1 MSDSSSSSSSGS
13 NTYPI
18 YTPQSTAALQIAQLA
33 ESYGSYTFNW
43 AINNY
48 AATTAMTDTAVA
60 NFLSTSQLGL
70 TAAKQMIAQYN
81 NTYVPEMG
89 QLATL
94 AGTYS
99 SAARVAVNAGAA
111 ESASEQGSASGLNAA
126 KMDLQS
132 YGIDPSSGQY
142 AELEE
147 SNRAAAGAAAAGAGV
162 TAGEATQAAGRQLLG
177 ESIQVGEQLPGDTV
191 NELNSAYQGISGA
204 ENAVLA
210 NAQTG
215 ANLLDASNPFLS
227 TAMSLKY
234 PNTGTTSSS
243 HQSSQSQPAT
253 NTGGGN
259 AATDPSSKGSN
270 PNGSPAS
277 TNPTTGGNQQQPGSN
292 NNPVDPTTGLPLA
305 PNNAGDPSGLPS
317 YGDTPTDAFGS
328 PGTEANPYG
337 AEFNDSL
344 GSPGALPT
352 STGDTPTQGDNPFM
366 PATPDTGSSTPF
378 SDNSQGYGGG
388 ATTDTSAIPPPDYS
402 SGSDNS
408 GGDNTGY
415 SNSYDTSGGDN
426 SGGDT
431 SGGDYSGGDNSG
443 GGGGGYYGF
452 QGGAFARGG
461 PVAPRTAIPPQRGG
475 FANAPH
481 QILQRAV
488 QQNMAKGGRIPMGV
502 SPSHGQN
509 VDDVPA
515 RLNAGEF
522 VVPRDVAAWKG
533 QEFFQNLIKK
543 SRALSAGAPA
553 KPSMKPPLPGQQQR
567 PAIRPPGQ

>member
-243 HQSSQSQPAT
+243 RQSSQSQPAT

-259 AATDPSSKGSN
+259 AAT
-270 PNGSPAS
+270 
-277 TNPTTGGNQQQPGSN
+277 NPTTGGNQQQPGAQPGAQPGTQPGTTPN
-292 NNPVDPTTGLPLA
+292 NGIA
-305 PNNAGDPSGLPS
+305 PNNTGDPSGLPS

-388 ATTDTSAIPPPDYS
+388 ATTDTPAIPS
-402 SGSDNS
+402 SDNSGGSYNTS
-408 GGDNTGY
+408 GGDNTG
-415 SNSYDTSGGDN
+415 YDTSGGDN

-431 SGGDYSGGDNSG
+431 SGGSYDTSGGDNSG

-461 PVAPRTAIPPQRGG
+461 PVAPAAIPPQRGG

-488 QQNMAKGGRIPMGV
+488 QQNMAKGGGIPMGV

>member
-1 MSDSSSSSSSGS
+1 LP
-13 NTYPI
+13 YA
-18 YTPQSTAALQIAQLA
+18 PQ
-33 ESYGSYTFNW
+33 
-43 AINNY
+43 
-48 AATTAMTDTAVA
+48 
-60 NFLSTSQLGL
+60 
-70 TAAKQMIAQYN
+70 
-81 NTYVPEMG
+81 
-89 QLATL
+89 
-94 AGTYS
+94 
-99 SAARVAVNAGAA
+99 
-111 ESASEQGSASGLNAA
+111 
-126 KMDLQS
+126 
-132 YGIDPSSGQY
+132 
-142 AELEE
+142 
-147 SNRAAAGAAAAGAGV
+147 
-162 TAGEATQAAGRQLLG
+162 
-177 ESIQVGEQLPGDTV
+177 
-191 NELNSAYQGISGA
+191 
-204 ENAVLA
+204 
-210 NAQTG
+210 
-215 ANLLDASNPFLS
+215 
-227 TAMSLKY
+227 
-234 PNTGTTSSS
+234 
-243 HQSSQSQPAT
+243 
-253 NTGGGN
+253 
-259 AATDPSSKGSN
+259 
-270 PNGSPAS
+270 
-277 TNPTTGGNQQQPGSN
+277 
-292 NNPVDPTTGLPLA
+292 
-305 PNNAGDPSGLPS
+305 NAGDPSGLPS
-317 YGDTPTDAFGS
+317 YADTPTDAFGS

-337 AEFNDSL
+337 SEFNDSL

-378 SDNSQGYGGG
+378 SDNTPQGYGGG
-388 ATTDTSAIPPPDYS
+388 YNPPAIPPPS
-402 SGSDNS
+402 NS
-408 GGDNTGY
+408 GGAGNYTPVDAF
-415 SNSYDTSGGDN
+415 SSIPSSGN
-426 SGGDT
+426 SGV
-431 SGGDYSGGDNSG
+431 YSGG